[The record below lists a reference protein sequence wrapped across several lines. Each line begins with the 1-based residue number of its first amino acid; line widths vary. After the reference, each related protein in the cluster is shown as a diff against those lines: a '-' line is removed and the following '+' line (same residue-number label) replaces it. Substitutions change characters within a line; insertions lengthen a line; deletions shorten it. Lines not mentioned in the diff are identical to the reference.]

1 MPVVNLPK
9 LKRVLTDPDE
19 FITNGQLKSLALEI
33 LELVP
38 MEGIEGSGLDSEEI
52 MEVVLRAAVGTTSV
66 NGVTTNTSDTPNRKT
81 VMDWLHTLEKDA
93 MLDAVNN
100 ILALMAM
107 TVLDRDRSRT
117 ICLDFMDNPFHGN
130 PEDETEFRRMQ
141 ARDGT
146 TKCHRYCTAFVIAQ
160 GKPLTLAVEP
170 VAGEDNKADAVER
183 VLARVET
190 YPFEIEQILMDRAA
204 FAGELIDVLRATA
217 PPVFPVKTGK
227 DSLRKKLSATASHM
241 TEETIC
247 EGKEHE
253 QTYPLAVNVTYQ
265 NGDRGKS
272 GVKATGYAAY
282 GLEDRTPAQV
292 ATIYDKRSR
301 IEKSY
306 EKFREARA
314 LTTTPST
321 TIRLF
326 YVGVGFLL
334 EQLWLVLQWAVLAR
348 PRRGGRALPKTFA
361 FGDAFL
367 HGIER
372 MLDDEL
378 GWKEKHRT
386 NGEGLP
392 PGYDHGLG

>member
-1 MPVVNLPK
+1 MNLPL
-9 LKRVLTDPDE
+9 LKEVLTDPDE
-19 FITNGQLKSLALEI
+19 FISNAQLKSLALEM
-33 LELVP
+33 LELIP
-38 MEGIEGSGLDSEEI
+38 MEGIEGSGLDPEEI

-66 NGVTTNTSDTPNRKT
+66 NGVTTKTSDTPNRET
-81 VMDWLHTLEKDA
+81 VMDWLHTLQKPA
-93 MLDAVNN
+93 ILDAVND
-100 ILALMAM
+100 ILALVAM
-107 TVLDRDRSRT
+107 TVLDRSGSRT
-117 ICLDFMDNPFHGN
+117 VCIDFMDNPFHGH
-130 PEDETEFRRMQ
+130 PEDEDEFRRMQ

-146 TKCHRYCTAFVIAQ
+146 TKCHRYCTAFVIAR

-170 VAGEDNKADAVER
+170 VAGEDSKADAVER

-190 YPFEIEQILMDRAA
+190 YPFEIERILIDRAA
-204 FAGELIDVLRATA
+204 FNGELIGVLRETA

-227 DSLRKKLSATASHM
+227 DSLREKLSVNASYM

-247 EGKEHE
+247 EGKEYE

-272 GVKATGYAAY
+272 GVKRTGYAAY

-292 ATIYDKRSR
+292 ATVYDNRSR

-334 EQLWLVLQWAVLAR
+334 EQLWVVLQWAVLAQ
-348 PRRGGRALPKTFA
+348 PRRGGRALPVEFTFSD
-361 FGDAFL
+361 GFL
-367 HGIER
+367 HGVER
-372 MLDDEL
+372 VLDDEL
-378 GWKEKHRT
+378 GWKEKYRT
-386 NGEGLP
+386 NGVGLP
-392 PGYDHGLG
+392 AGCDHGLA

>member
-1 MPVVNLPK
+1 MNLPK
-9 LKRVLTDPDE
+9 LKCVLTDPDE
-19 FITNGQLKSLALEI
+19 FISNAQLKSLALEL

-38 MEGIEGSGLDSEEI
+38 TEGIEGSDLDSEEI

-66 NGVTTNTSDTPNRKT
+66 NGVTTNTSETPNRKT
-81 VMDWLHTLEKDA
+81 VMDWLHTLQKDA
-93 MLDAVNN
+93 MLDAVND
-100 ILALMAM
+100 ILAMVAM
-107 TVLDRDRSRT
+107 TVLDREGSRT
-117 ICLDFMDNPFHGN
+117 ICIDFMDNPFHGH
-130 PEDETEFRRMQ
+130 PDDEDEFRRMQ

-146 TKCHRYCTAFVIAQ
+146 TKCHRYCTAFVIAK

-170 VAGEDNKADAVER
+170 VDDEDSKADAVER
-183 VLARVET
+183 VLARVEV
-190 YPFEIEQILMDRAA
+190 YPFEIEQVLMDRAA
-204 FAGELIDVLRATA
+204 YVGELIGVLRAIA

-227 DSLRKKLSATASHM
+227 ASLREKLSATASYM

-265 NGDRGKS
+265 NGDRGKF

-282 GLEDRTPAQV
+282 GLEDRTPRQV
-292 ATIYDKRSR
+292 ATVYDKRSQ

-334 EQLWLVLQWAVLAR
+334 EQLWVVLQWAVLAR
-348 PRRGGRALPKTFA
+348 PRRGGRALPVEFTFS
-361 FGDAFL
+361 DAFL

-372 MLDDEL
+372 VLDDDL
-378 GWKEKHRT
+378 GWKKKHRT
-386 NGEGLP
+386 NGVGLP
-392 PGYDHGLG
+392 VGYDHGLG

>member
-1 MPVVNLPK
+1 MNFPL
-9 LKRVLTDPDE
+9 LKEVLTDPDE
-19 FITNGQLKSLALEI
+19 FLSNAQLKSLALE
-33 LELVP
+33 LL
-38 MEGIEGSGLDSEEI
+38 EGIEGSPLDPEEI

-66 NGVTTNTSDTPNRKT
+66 NGVTTNTTDTPNRKT
-81 VMDWLHTLEKDA
+81 VMEWLHTLEKDT
-93 MLDAVNN
+93 MLDAVND
-100 ILALMAM
+100 ILAMVAM
-107 TVLDRDRSRT
+107 TVLDRDGSRT
-117 ICLDFMDNPFHGN
+117 VCIDFMDNPFHGH
-130 PEDETEFRRMQ
+130 PEDEDEFRRMQ

-146 TKCHRYCTAFVIAQ
+146 TKCHRYCTAFVIAR

-170 VAGEDNKADAVER
+170 VAGEDSKADAVER

-190 YPFEIEQILMDRAA
+190 YPFEIERILIDRAA
-204 FAGELIDVLRATA
+204 FAGDVIGVLRETA
-217 PPVFPVKTGK
+217 PSVFPVRTGK
-227 DSLRKKLSATASHM
+227 DSLREKLSVNASYM

-247 EGKEHE
+247 EGKENE

-272 GVKATGYAAY
+272 GLKRTGYAAY

-292 ATIYDKRSR
+292 AAVYDKRSR

-314 LTTTPST
+314 ATTTPSM

-334 EQLWLVLQWAVLAR
+334 EQLWVVVQWAVLAT
-348 PRRGGRALPKTFA
+348 PQRGGRALPVEFT

-372 MLDDEL
+372 VLDDEL

-386 NGEGLP
+386 NGVGLP
-392 PGYDHGLG
+392 AGHDHGLG

>member
-1 MPVVNLPK
+1 MNVPR
-9 LKRVLTDPDE
+9 LKQVLTDPDE
-19 FITNGQLKSLALEI
+19 FITNSQLKTLALEV

-38 MEGIEGSGLDSEEI
+38 MPGIEGSPLDSGDI

-66 NGVTTNTSDTPNRKT
+66 NGVTTNTEDTPNREP
-81 VMDWLHTLEKDA
+81 VMDWLHTLDKES
-93 MLDAVNN
+93 MLDAVND
-100 ILALMAM
+100 ILATLAM
-107 TVLDRDRSRT
+107 SVLDRSRSRT
-117 ICLDFMDNPFHGN
+117 ICIDFMDNPFHGY
-130 PEDETEFRRMQ
+130 PDDETEFRRMQ

-170 VAGEDNKADAVER
+170 VDGDDSAADAVER
-183 VLARVET
+183 VLARVEL
-190 YPFEIEQILMDRAA
+190 YPFEIDRILMDRAA
-204 FAGELIDVLRATA
+204 YVGAVIGVLRAVA

-227 DSLRKKLSATASHM
+227 ASLREKLSVNASYM

-253 QTYPLAVNVTYQ
+253 QTFPMAVNVTYQ

-282 GLEDRTPAQV
+282 GLEDRTPTQV
-292 ATIYDKRSR
+292 ARIYDDRSR

-314 LTTTPST
+314 VTTTPST

-326 YVGVGFLL
+326 YVGIGFLL
-334 EQLWLVLQWAVLAR
+334 EQLWIVIQWGVLAA
-348 PRRGGRALPKTFA
+348 PRRGGRALPVEFT

-367 HGIER
+367 HGIEGV
-372 MLDDEL
+372 LDDEL
-378 GWKEKHRT
+378 GWKKKHWT
-386 NGEGLP
+386 NGVGLP
-392 PGYDHGLG
+392 AGCDHGLG

>member
-1 MPVVNLPK
+1 MLVMNIPM
-9 LKRVLTDPDE
+9 LKEVLTDPDE
-19 FITNGQLKSLALEI
+19 FITNGQLKSLS
-33 LELVP
+33 LELLALIP
-38 MEGIEGSGLDSEEI
+38 MTGIEGSPLDSGDI

-66 NGVTTNTSDTPNRKT
+66 NGVTENTRETPNREP
-81 VMDWLHTLEKDA
+81 VMDWLHTLEKDT
-93 MLDAVNN
+93 MLDAVND
-100 ILALMAM
+100 ILALVAM
-107 TVLDRDRSRT
+107 TVLDRSGSRT
-117 ICLDFMDNPFHGN
+117 VCIDFMDNPFHGY
-130 PEDETEFRRMQ
+130 PEDEDEFRRMK

-160 GKPLTLAVEP
+160 GKPLTLALEP
-170 VAGEDNKADAVER
+170 VSGEDSKADAGER

-190 YPFEIEQILMDRAA
+190 YPFGIERILIDRAA
-204 FAGELIDVLRATA
+204 FAGKLIGVLRSTA

-227 DSLRKKLSATASHM
+227 DSLREKLSVTKSYM

-247 EGKEHE
+247 EGKEYE
-253 QTYPLAVNVTYQ
+253 QTYPLAVNVTYH

-272 GVKATGYAAY
+272 GVKRTGYAAY

-292 ATIYDKRSR
+292 AAVYDKRSR

-314 LTTTPST
+314 VTTTPST

-334 EQLWLVLQWAVLAR
+334 EQLWLVVQWGVLAQ
-348 PRRGGRALPKTFA
+348 PRRGGRALPVDFT

-367 HGIER
+367 HGIEQE
-372 MLDDEL
+372 LDDEL
-378 GWKEKHRT
+378 GWRKRYRT
-386 NGEGLP
+386 NGIGLP
-392 PGYDHGLG
+392 TGYDH

>member
-1 MPVVNLPK
+1 MEFPR
-9 LKRVLTDPDE
+9 LKRILTDPDE
-19 FITNGQLKSLALEI
+19 FISNRQLKSLSMEL
-33 LELVP
+33 LDLVP

-52 MEVVLRAAVGTTSV
+52 MEVVLRAAVDLTSV
-66 NGVTTNTSDTPNRKT
+66 NGVTTNTKDTPNRKT
-81 VMDWLHTLEKDA
+81 VMDWLHTLEKEP
-93 MLDAVNN
+93 MLNAIND
-100 ILALMAM
+100 ILGLLAM
-107 TVLDRDRSRT
+107 TVLDRGGSRT
-117 ICLDFMDNPFHGN
+117 ICIDFMDNPFHGT
-130 PEDETEFRRMQ
+130 PEDEDEYRRMQ

-146 TKCHRYCTAFVIAQ
+146 TKCHRYCTAFVLAQ

-170 VAGEDNKADAVER
+170 VDGDDSKADAVER
-183 VLARVET
+183 LLARVET
-190 YPFEIEQILMDRAA
+190 YPFEIERILVDRAA
-204 FAGELIDVLRATA
+204 YYGELIGVLRAAA

-227 DSLRKKLSATASHM
+227 DSLEKKLATTKSYM

-272 GVKATGYAAY
+272 GLKQTGYAAY
-282 GLEDRTPAQV
+282 GLEDRTPKQV
-292 ATIYDKRSR
+292 ARIYDNRSR

-334 EQLWLVLQWAVLAR
+334 EQLWIVLQWAVLAR
-348 PRRGGRALPKTFA
+348 PRRGGRALPVGFA
-361 FGDAFL
+361 FGDGFL

-372 MLDDEL
+372 VLDEDL
-378 GWKEKHRT
+378 GWKKKHRT
-386 NGEGLP
+386 NGVGLP
-392 PGYDHGLG
+392 AGCDHGLG

>member
-1 MPVVNLPK
+1 MNFPL
-9 LKRVLTDPDE
+9 LKEVLTDPDE
-19 FITNGQLKSLALEI
+19 FISNAQLKSLALEL
-33 LELVP
+33 LELIP
-38 MEGIEGSGLDSEEI
+38 LKGIEGSGLDPEEI

-66 NGVTTNTSDTPNRKT
+66 NGVTTNTTDTPNRKT
-81 VMDWLHTLEKDA
+81 VMEWLHTIEKDT
-93 MLDAVNN
+93 MLDAVND
-100 ILALMAM
+100 ILAMVAM
-107 TVLDRDRSRT
+107 TVLDRDESRT
-117 ICLDFMDNPFHGN
+117 VCIDFMDNPFHGH
-130 PEDETEFRRMQ
+130 PEDEDEFRRMQ

-146 TKCHRYCTAFVIAQ
+146 TKCHRYCTAFVIAR

-170 VAGEDNKADAVER
+170 VAGEDSKADAVER

-190 YPFEIEQILMDRAA
+190 YPFEIERILIDRAA
-204 FAGELIDVLRATA
+204 FAGELIGVLRETA
-217 PPVFPVKTGK
+217 PPVFPVRTGK
-227 DSLRKKLSATASHM
+227 DSLREKLSVNASYM

-247 EGKEHE
+247 EGKENE

-272 GVKATGYAAY
+272 GLKQTGYAAY

-292 ATIYDKRSR
+292 AAIYDKRSR

-314 LTTTPST
+314 ATTTPST

-334 EQLWLVLQWAVLAR
+334 EQLWIVIQWAVLAA
-348 PRRGGRALPKTFA
+348 PQRGGRALPVEFT
-361 FGDAFL
+361 FGDVFL
-367 HGIER
+367 HGIEGV
-372 MLDDEL
+372 LDDEL

-386 NGEGLP
+386 NGVGLP
-392 PGYDHGLG
+392 AGHDHGLG

>member
-1 MPVVNLPK
+1 MNVPL
-9 LKRVLTDPDE
+9 LKEVLTNPDE
-19 FITNGQLKSLALEI
+19 FLSNAQLKSLALEM

-38 MEGIEGSGLDSEEI
+38 MDGIEGSGLDPEEI

-66 NGVTTNTSDTPNRKT
+66 NGVTTKTSDTPNRKT
-81 VMDWLHTLEKDA
+81 VMDWLHTLENPV
-93 MLDAVNN
+93 MLDAVND
-100 ILALMAM
+100 ILALVAM
-107 TVLDRDRSRT
+107 TVLDRGGSRT
-117 ICLDFMDNPFHGN
+117 VCIDFMDNPFHGH
-130 PEDETEFRRMQ
+130 PEDEDEFRRMQ

-146 TKCHRYCTAFVIAQ
+146 TKCHRYCTAFVIAR
-160 GKPLTLAVEP
+160 GKPLTLAIEP

-190 YPFEIEQILMDRAA
+190 YPFETERILIDRAA
-204 FAGELIDVLRATA
+204 FAGELIGVLRETA

-227 DSLRKKLSATASHM
+227 DSLRRKLSVNASYM

-272 GVKATGYAAY
+272 GVKRTGYAAY

-292 ATIYDKRSR
+292 ATVYDKRSR

-334 EQLWLVLQWAVLAR
+334 EQLWVVLQWAVLAQ
-348 PRRGGRALPKTFA
+348 PRRGGRALPVEFTFSD
-361 FGDAFL
+361 GFL
-367 HGIER
+367 HGVER
-372 MLDDEL
+372 VLDDEL
-378 GWKEKHRT
+378 GWKEQYRT
-386 NGEGLP
+386 NRIGLP
-392 PGYDHGLG
+392 AGYDHGLA

>member
-1 MPVVNLPK
+1 MNIPQ
-9 LKRVLTDPDE
+9 LKQVLTDPDE
-19 FITNGQLKSLALEI
+19 FITNSQLKTLALEV

-38 MEGIEGSGLDSEEI
+38 LPGIEGSPLDSVDI
-52 MEVVLRAAVGTTSV
+52 LEVVLRAAVGTTSV
-66 NGVTTNTSDTPNRKT
+66 NGVTTNTEDTPNREP
-81 VMDWLHTLEKDA
+81 VMDWLHTLNKEP
-93 MLDAVNN
+93 MLDAVND
-100 ILALMAM
+100 ILATLTMS
-107 TVLDRDRSRT
+107 VLDRSRSRT
-117 ICLDFMDNPFHGN
+117 VCLDFMDNPFHGY
-130 PEDETEFRRMQ
+130 PDDETEFRRMQ
-141 ARDGT
+141 VRDGT

-170 VAGEDNKADAVER
+170 VDGDDSAADAVER
-183 VLARVET
+183 VLARVEL
-190 YPFEIEQILMDRAA
+190 YPFEINRILMDRAA
-204 FAGELIDVLRATA
+204 YVGEVIGVLRAVA

-227 DSLRKKLSATASHM
+227 ATLREKLSVNASYM
-241 TEETIC
+241 AEETIC

-253 QTYPLAVNVTYQ
+253 QTFPMAVHITYQ

-282 GLEDRTPAQV
+282 GLEDRTPPQV
-292 ATIYDKRSR
+292 ARIYTDRSR

-314 LTTTPST
+314 LTTTPSP

-334 EQLWLVLQWAVLAR
+334 EQLWIVIQWAVLAA
-348 PRRGGRALPKTFA
+348 PRRGGRALPVEFT

-367 HGIER
+367 HGIEGV
-372 MLDDEL
+372 LDDEL

-386 NGEGLP
+386 NGVGLP
-392 PGYDHGLG
+392 AGCDHGLG

>member
-1 MPVVNLPK
+1 MDFPK
-9 LKRVLTDPDE
+9 LKRILTDPDE
-19 FITNGQLKSLALEI
+19 FISNAQLKSLGMEL
-33 LELVP
+33 LELIP

-52 MEVVLRAAVGTTSV
+52 MEVVLRAAVDTTSV
-66 NGVTTNTSDTPNRKT
+66 NGVTTNTSDTPNREP
-81 VMDWLHTLEKDA
+81 VMDWLHTLEKEP
-93 MLDAVNN
+93 MLDAVNH
-100 ILALMAM
+100 ILAVMAM
-107 TVLDRDRSRT
+107 TVLDRGGSRT
-117 ICLDFMDNPFHGN
+117 ICIDFMDNPFHGY
-130 PEDETEFRRMQ
+130 PDEEDEFRRMQ

-146 TKCHRYCTAFVIAQ
+146 TKCHRYCTAFVLAQ

-170 VAGEDNKADAVER
+170 VDGDDSKADAVER

-190 YPFEIEQILMDRAA
+190 YPFTIERILMDRDA
-204 FAGELIDVLRATA
+204 FVGELIGVLRETA

-227 DSLRKKLSATASHM
+227 DSLRKKLSATASYM

-247 EGKEHE
+247 EGAEHE

-272 GVKATGYAAY
+272 GLKQTGYAAY
-282 GLEDRTPAQV
+282 GLEDRTPTQV
-292 ATIYDKRSR
+292 ARIYDNRSR

-334 EQLWLVLQWAVLAR
+334 EQLWIVLQWAVLAR
-348 PRRGGRALPKTFA
+348 PRRGGRALPVGFA

-367 HGIER
+367 HGIEEV
-372 MLDDEL
+372 LDDEL
-378 GWKEKHRT
+378 GWKEKHQT
-386 NGEGLP
+386 NGVGLP
-392 PGYDHGLG
+392 VGCEHGLG

>member
-1 MPVVNLPK
+1 MNVPL
-9 LKRVLTDPDE
+9 LKEVLTDPDE
-19 FITNGQLKSLALEI
+19 FLSNAQLKSLALEV
-33 LELVP
+33 LELIP
-38 MEGIEGSGLDSEEI
+38 MGGIEGSGLDPEEI

-93 MLDAVNN
+93 MLDAVND
-100 ILALMAM
+100 ILAMVAM
-107 TVLDRDRSRT
+107 TVLDRSRSRT
-117 ICLDFMDNPFHGN
+117 ICIDFMDNPFHGH
-130 PEDETEFRRMQ
+130 PEDEDEFRRMQ

-160 GKPLTLAVEP
+160 GKPLTLALEP
-170 VAGEDNKADAVER
+170 VAGEDSKADAVER

-204 FAGELIDVLRATA
+204 FAGELIGVLRGTA

-227 DSLRKKLSATASHM
+227 DSLREKLSVNASYM

-272 GVKATGYAAY
+272 GLKQTGYAAY
-282 GLEDRTPAQV
+282 GLEDRTPRQVAQV
-292 ATIYDKRSR
+292 YNHRSR

-334 EQLWLVLQWAVLAR
+334 EQLWIVVQWAVLAR
-348 PRRGGRALPKTFA
+348 PRRGGRALPVAFT

-367 HGIER
+367 HGIEQV
-372 MLDDEL
+372 LDEEL

-392 PGYDHGLG
+392 PGYEHRLG

>member
-1 MPVVNLPK
+1 MNVPL
-9 LKRVLTDPDE
+9 LKEVLTNPDE
-19 FITNGQLKSLALEI
+19 FLSNAQLKSLALEM

-38 MEGIEGSGLDSEEI
+38 MDGIEGSGLDPEEI

-66 NGVTTNTSDTPNRKT
+66 NGVTTKTSDTPNRKT
-81 VMDWLHTLEKDA
+81 VMDWLHTLEKPV
-93 MLDAVNN
+93 MLDAVND
-100 ILALMAM
+100 ILALVAM
-107 TVLDRDRSRT
+107 TVLDRGGSRT
-117 ICLDFMDNPFHGN
+117 VCIDFMDNPFHGH
-130 PEDETEFRRMQ
+130 PEDEDEFRRMQ

-146 TKCHRYCTAFVIAQ
+146 TKCHRYCTAFVIAR
-160 GKPLTLAVEP
+160 GKPLTLAIEP

-190 YPFEIEQILMDRAA
+190 YPFETERILIDRAA
-204 FAGELIDVLRATA
+204 FAGELIGVLREIA
-217 PPVFPVKTGK
+217 PPVFPVKTEK
-227 DSLRKKLSATASHM
+227 DSLRRKLSVNASYM

-272 GVKATGYAAY
+272 GVKRTGYAAY

-292 ATIYDKRSR
+292 ATVYDKRSR

-334 EQLWLVLQWAVLAR
+334 EQLWVVLQWAVLAQ
-348 PRRGGRALPKTFA
+348 PRRGGRALPVEFTFSD
-361 FGDAFL
+361 GFL
-367 HGIER
+367 HGVER
-372 MLDDEL
+372 VLDDEL
-378 GWKEKHRT
+378 GWKEQYRT
-386 NGEGLP
+386 NRIGLP
-392 PGYDHGLG
+392 AGYDHGLA

>member
-1 MPVVNLPK
+1 MNLPQ
-9 LKRVLTDPDE
+9 LKQVLTDPDE
-19 FITNGQLKSLALEI
+19 FITNSDLKTLALEM
-33 LELVP
+33 LDLVP
-38 MEGIEGSGLDSEEI
+38 MPGIEGSPLDSGEI

-66 NGVTTNTSDTPNRKT
+66 NGVTTNTTETPNREP
-81 VMDWLHTLEKDA
+81 VMDWLHTLDKEP
-93 MLDAVNN
+93 MQDAVND
-100 ILALMAM
+100 ILALLAM
-107 TVLDRDRSRT
+107 SVLDPSRSRT
-117 ICLDFMDNPFHGN
+117 ICIDFMDNPFHGH
-130 PEDETEFRRMQ
+130 PEDEDEFRRMQ

-146 TKCHRYCTAFVIAQ
+146 TKCHRYCTAFVLAQ

-170 VAGEDNKADAVER
+170 VDGDDSAADAVER
-183 VLARVET
+183 VLARVEL
-190 YPFEIEQILMDRAA
+190 YPFEVERILMDRAA
-204 FAGELIDVLRATA
+204 YVGELIGVLRSVA

-227 DSLRKKLSATASHM
+227 ASLREKLAATASYM

-272 GVKATGYAAY
+272 GVKTTGYAAY
-282 GLEDRTPAQV
+282 GLEDRTPRQV
-292 ATIYDKRSR
+292 ARIYNHRSR

-314 LTTTPST
+314 LTTASST

-326 YVGVGFLL
+326 YVGVGFML

-348 PRRGGRALPKTFA
+348 PQRGGRALPVGFTF
-361 FGDAFL
+361 DNSFL
-367 HGIER
+367 HGIEQV
-372 MLDDEL
+372 LDDEL

-392 PGYDHGLG
+392 AGYDHGLG